1 MFRETMAVHSEI
13 FGATTVP
20 WMLPRDT
27 FIYHCDSKGSQ
38 WGLRLWKGFAVRPSP
53 LGMKSGYTSALINV
67 RTNI

>member
-1 MFRETMAVHSEI
+1 MAVHSEI

-38 WGLRLWKGFAVRPSP
+38 WGLRLWVWKADTHLPW
-53 LGMKSGYTSALINV
+53 
-67 RTNI
+67 